1 MTAGASRPPVP
12 VAPPGAVSGA
22 VPAEVAAWLAAGRT
36 ALAVAGRADEWSAVE
51 RQAVLAELTRV
62 ERLTAMLRGLALA
75 YGFAVIPPQ
84 TSAAQGDEVP
94 LVRLPLV
101 EGELP

>member
-1 MTAGASRPPVP
+1 
-12 VAPPGAVSGA
+12 
-22 VPAEVAAWLAAGRT
+22 
-36 ALAVAGRADEWSAVE
+36 
-51 RQAVLAELTRV
+51 
-62 ERLTAMLRGLALA
+62 MLRGLALA

-84 TSAAQGDEVP
+84 TSAAEGDEVP